1 MIKTSKKM
9 GKRLHVQKKHVIEYA
24 DREFFNWKMEEFN
37 DLLSELDVQVYGLD
51 DYGYGDDIEIC
62 REHLER
68 AIGILKKMELDENI
82 QTITWDNGE
91 DYDDT
96 EVDCNEVRQ
105 RIISLY
111 GIDPLK
117 DDVKEYITKCI
128 SDLEYLRDNSDQNNY
143 YIHMDW
149 L

>member
-1 MIKTSKKM
+1 M

-37 DLLSELDVQVYGLD
+37 DLLSELDVEVYGLD

-68 AIGILKKMELDENI
+68 AIGILKKMELDDSLEVV
-82 QTITWDNGE
+82 TWDNGE

-96 EVDCNEVRQ
+96 EVECEDVRL

-111 GIDPLK
+111 GINPLK
-117 DDVKEYITKCI
+117 DDVKKYLTECI

-143 YIHMDW
+143 YINMDW
-149 L
+149 F